1 MLTRCIRA
9 FVVTAL
15 LVASPCGGFAADT
28 VYEWRDATDA
38 VNFSDS
44 PPTQEDVETTKLIL
58 DPGRSDNLTVE
69 RLKGMEHLSQEQQAA
84 RKKASTERKEA
95 LTKARE
101 NERHCTQTRAKL
113 TKLENA
119 SRVKTTGADG
129 QQRFL
134 GPSERADWIATAE
147 REITKH
153 CH

>member
-1 MLTRCIRA
+1 MLTRCIREL
-9 FVVTAL
+9 VVTTL
-15 LVASPCGGFAADT
+15 LVASSCGGFAADK
-28 VYEWRDATDA
+28 VYEWRDETDE

-44 PPTQEDVETTKLIL
+44 PPTQEGVKPAERTL

-69 RLKGMEHLSQEQQAA
+69 RLKGMEKLSEEQQSA
-84 RKKASTERKEA
+84 REKASAERKEA
-95 LTKARE
+95 LAKARE
-101 NERHCTQTRAKL
+101 DERHCTQTRAKL

-134 GPSERADWIATAE
+134 EPSERADWIATAE